1 MSFSYI
7 HRMVSCRLTDCMWIC
22 LQVSRM
28 YFFLLHLSLADILT
42 AFFSLLPEILW
53 TLTLPEFYG
62 GNLLCRT
69 MKFLQVGL
77 AHSLTDGPKMGS
89 TYAGDFSAF
98 FLLIT
103 FKRVIFEN

>member
-1 MSFSYI
+1 
-7 HRMVSCRLTDCMWIC
+7 
-22 LQVSRM
+22 M

-62 GNLLCRT
+62 GSLLCRT

-77 AHSLTDGPKMGS
+77 INFTKLVKRTETILGS
-89 TYAGDFSAF
+89 NLVPEFRYVARGDC
-98 FLLIT
+98 
-103 FKRVIFEN
+103 

>member
-1 MSFSYI
+1 
-7 HRMVSCRLTDCMWIC
+7 
-22 LQVSRM
+22 M

-69 MKFLQVGL
+69 MKFLQV
-77 AHSLTDGPKMGS
+77 SFS
-89 TYAGDFSAF
+89 TTGNIDLSRLHWYGGVTV
-98 FLLIT
+98 LLPGQ
-103 FKRVIFEN
+103 VIWK

>member
-1 MSFSYI
+1 
-7 HRMVSCRLTDCMWIC
+7 
-22 LQVSRM
+22 M

-69 MKFLQVGL
+69 MKFLQVSSSATGIQQFWHL
-77 AHSLTDGPKMGS
+77 VCKLQP
-89 TYAGDFSAF
+89 FSIKN
-98 FLLIT
+98 LK
-103 FKRVIFEN
+103 KRVNFIDNKTNGFFKVGLYP

>member
-1 MSFSYI
+1 MI
-7 HRMVSCRLTDCMWIC
+7 AVLVSAITVQMLQITEEGSAITV
-22 LQVSRM
+22 QVSRM

-69 MKFLQVGL
+69 MKFLQV
-77 AHSLTDGPKMGS
+77 S
-89 TYAGDFSAF
+89 F
-98 FLLIT
+98 
-103 FKRVIFEN
+103 

>member
-1 MSFSYI
+1 MNSFCI
-7 HRMVSCRLTDCMWIC
+7 WT
-22 LQVSRM
+22 QVSRM

-69 MKFLQVGL
+69 MKFLQVSSSTTGNI
-77 AHSLTDGPKMGS
+77 AIGTDECNGTTAGPG
-89 TYAGDFSAF
+89 YLEVD
-98 FLLIT
+98 
-103 FKRVIFEN
+103 